1 MQVAG
6 QQETILAEFHSYEEW
21 IAQVPTSLQEDPLWG
36 FETYRTALFLADL
49 AWFDCEKL
57 IADARGK
64 AIANQL
70 IRSAG
75 SVPANIEEGYGRG
88 YGKDYARFLRIAT
101 GSARETRGWYY
112 RGRHLFEDSL
122 LQHRLHLIDDLIGN
136 LVITAKQQ
144 AARKK

>member
-1 MQVAG
+1 MV
-6 QQETILAEFHSYEEW
+6 EFHSYEEW
-21 IAQVPTSLQEDPLWG
+21 IAQVPDSLQADPLWG

-57 IADARGK
+57 MADSRGK
-64 AIANQL
+64 AIASQL

-88 YGKDYARFLRIAT
+88 YGKDYARFLRIAI
-101 GSARETRGWYY
+101 GSARETRGWYF
-112 RGRHLFEDSL
+112 RGRHFFEDSL
-122 LQHRLHLIDDLIGN
+122 LQHRLHLIDELIGS

-144 AARKK
+144 VSK